1 MEVENNLLS
10 ILNYEKFDLV
20 SLFLK
25 NRKPIYYGVRYH
37 QAQSEKEKEQ
47 ILEDMKGLGL
57 TMGKRKERGG
67 KRRTRNEEAE

>member
-25 NRKPIYYGVRYH
+25 NRKPIYFGVKYH

-47 ILEDMKGLGL
+47 ILEEMKV
-57 TMGKRKERGG
+57 
-67 KRRTRNEEAE
+67 